1 MVFAKEK
8 SMVGADYGDMFISEY
23 SHSFSHITFRL
34 QDYDAATMG
43 LNACPQ

>member
-34 QDYDAATMG
+34 QDYDAKCQWA
-43 LNACPQ
+43 